1 VTGNGDYI
9 KVKRPGSQIEY
20 IEKVGL
26 LELFKYIKYL
36 ESIRDRYNKTQDKP
50 GLLSYGQYF
59 KEVYTE
65 QK

>member
-1 VTGNGDYI
+1 M
-9 KVKRPGSQIEY
+9 KRPVSQIEY

-26 LELFKYIKYL
+26 LELLKYIQYL

-50 GLLSYGQYF
+50 GLLPYGQYF
-59 KEVYTE
+59 KELYTE